1 MICVITN
8 STPFETWLAAFLT
21 LAVFSFL
28 YRDNPFYKFAEH
40 LFVGVS
46 AAYWMVLGFWST
58 LWPNA
63 IVPLFPNAASVV
75 GATPPA
81 QRDWIILIP
90 VILGLM
96 MLLKMVP
103 RYASWGNYTT
113 AFIIGTTAGYS
124 LVRYLRSDFIYQLGS
139 IIKSVI
145 PESANIGIS
154 EMITNIFIL
163 LATISALYYFLRIR
177 TKKRSANYF
186 SRFGLLVLMTAFGV
200 SFGSAVMGRVTL
212 LVDRLHFLFSDWL
225 GIL

>member
-1 MICVITN
+1 MICVIT
-8 STPFETWLAAFLT
+8 SSSHFETWLAAFLT

-63 IVPLFPNAASVV
+63 VVPLFPDAALAV

-81 QRDWIILIP
+81 QRDLIILVP

-145 PESANIGIS
+145 PESANIGLPEVFNS
-154 EMITNIFIL
+154 IFIL

-177 TKKRSANYF
+177 TNKRSANF
-186 SRFGLLVLMTAFGV
+186 ISRCGLLVLMTAFGV

-212 LVDRLHFLFSDWL
+212 LVDRLYFLFSDWM

>member
-1 MICVITN
+1 MICAITN
-8 STPFETWLAAFLT
+8 STQFETWLAAFLT

-63 IVPLFPNAASVV
+63 VVPLFPNAAIVV
-75 GATPPA
+75 GATPPT

-96 MLLKMVP
+96 MLLKMIP
-103 RYASWGNYTT
+103 RYASWGNFTT

-145 PESANIGIS
+145 PGSASIGML
-154 EMITNIFIL
+154 EAVNVMFIL

-177 TKKRSANYF
+177 TKFFVN
-186 SRFGLLVLMTAFGV
+186 
-200 SFGSAVMGRVTL
+200 
-212 LVDRLHFLFSDWL
+212 
-225 GIL
+225 